1 MSLLHSEL
9 IKENKEAFLAKVIDW
24 SKRRGY
30 DPNWLMQVMWNETA
44 HTMNHRIVNS
54 IGAAGLI
61 QFLPSTARALG
72 TTTTALINMSNVQQ
86 LDYVFKYLDMYR
98 SKIYSYIDMYFA
110 VFFPL
115 AIGKPMDWVFKT
127 AKIAGSTIARQNP
140 SFDTNKD
147 GILTVREVQQAMLN
161 KVPAAF
167 RELFKKKT

>member
-1 MSLLHSEL
+1 MSLLHANL
-9 IKENKEAFLAKVIDW
+9 VKENKEAFLAKVEAW
-24 SKRRGY
+24 AKKRGY
-30 DPNWLMQVMWNETA
+30 DPNWLMQVMYNESGL
-44 HTMNHRIVNS
+44 NHRIVNS

-61 QFLPSTARALG
+61 QFLPSTAKSLG
-72 TTTTALINMSNVQQ
+72 TTTTALINMSNVDQ

-98 SKIYSYIDMYFA
+98 GKIYSFIDMYFA

-127 AKIAGSTIARQNP
+127 ASIAGSTIARQNP
-140 SFDTNKD
+140 SFDLNKD
-147 GILTVREVQQAMLN
+147 GTLTVREVQQAMLN